1 MDRILRG
8 GLQRPGRAVR
18 LHPQLSRQESQEE
31 PRSGTE
37 GCEPEG
43 RQDYYSGPLTFTT
56 RYNVTY
62 VRSYHR
68 QHSGSHTLSHSLH
81 SVLLNITIIA
91 GCPARWPWYIQLP
104 AATTEHSVEWASS
117 V

>member
-1 MDRILRG
+1 MQYAR
-8 GLQRPGRAVR
+8 V
-18 LHPQLSRQESQEE
+18 HPQLSGQESKEE

-37 GCEPEG
+37 GHEPEG

-68 QHSGSHTLSHSLH
+68 QHSGSHTLSHSLQ
-81 SVLLNITIIA
+81 LLNITIIA
-91 GCPARWPWYIQLP
+91 GFPARWLWYIQLP
-104 AATTEHSVEWASS
+104 AATTEHSVEWTSS
-117 V
+117 VQ

>member
-1 MDRILRG
+1 MHVYVYTVYTYAMDRILRG

-18 LHPQLSRQESQEE
+18 LHPQLSGQESQEPAEE

-37 GCEPEG
+37 GREPEG

-56 RYNVTY
+56 RYTVTY

-68 QHSGSHTLSHSLH
+68 QHSG
-81 SVLLNITIIA
+81 
-91 GCPARWPWYIQLP
+91 
-104 AATTEHSVEWASS
+104 TEPLIH
-117 V
+117 